1 MSYKALID
9 ALLEEGTTKSRA
21 ILDKTRTE
29 ADRIISDASAAA
41 DALAREAEREV
52 LHEAARH
59 RKEILGRAALAARHA
74 LLQAKHEVLE
84 AVWRRVIEI
93 SSAMAGSTRAQ
104 ALRALLDE
112 LLAAAPAGSVK
123 VVIDEREQR
132 HLEPYLKQR
141 GISFERQNR
150 DDLLL
155 GVESEG
161 GGARLRSSLMSRLA
175 KAKPDLIVELN
186 RLLFA
191 EHEAK
196 GREQEAVG

>member
-1 MSYKALID
+1 MSYTALID

-21 ILDKTRTE
+21 ILDKARTE
-29 ADRIISDASAAA
+29 ADRIVSDASAAA

-59 RKEILGRAALAARHA
+59 RNEILGRAALAARHA

-84 AVWRRVIEI
+84 AVWRRVIET
-93 SSAMAGSTRAQ
+93 SSAMTGSTRVQ
-104 ALRALLDE
+104 VLRTLLDE
-112 LLAAAPAGSVK
+112 LLAATPAGSVK

-132 HLEPYLKQR
+132 HLEPYLQQR
-141 GISFERQNR
+141 GIAFERQNR

-191 EHEAK
+191 EHEAR
-196 GREQEAVG
+196 GTEQEAIG